1 MQTVLSFIGGSYVL
15 KQFNVSI
22 SKPQSLVGLNV
33 SYGTM
38 YKRML
43 PCMKETNA
51 KTSEKN
57 ETFWVADV
65 KSTVTVR
72 SYEITF

>member
-1 MQTVLSFIGGSYVL
+1 M
-15 KQFNVSI
+15 
-22 SKPQSLVGLNV
+22 GLNV

-38 YKRML
+38 YKLML

-51 KTSEKN
+51 ETSEKN